1 MGLERF
7 GCPAEPLHLSS
18 LEAFELSYHV
28 FIVPFFFLLLCREIV
43 KKRKIKEPE

>member
-28 FIVPFFFLLLCREIV
+28 FIVPFLFLLFREIV
-43 KKRKIKEPE
+43 KKRMIKEPE